1 MQLYSNL
8 YSSAGIFNKKKYNGP
23 SESLIEGFGVPDFAN
38 GDDGGSQSGDTDDN
52 GNTGSNGGSN
62 SSGNGGNNGSGNG
75 GSNGGSNGATGGTGG
90 TNSSSQPPNLL
101 SMLFPQPQSPNLL
114 SMLFPPPQSPN
125 ILTTILSG
133 STGTTALIG
142 SIGLPGINNMIAPS
156 GIPGVPGTETNSTI
170 SSQDVAL
177 SNQIFIYVIHIL
189 VSIVLTYLWGVFGA
203 NALFLVTMSQ
213 DEKDYVFPT
222 KPYSLPYCDEK
233 DTSKCLFGYGF
244 PYNLSA
250 RMCNSDE
257 QILHVIEK
265 EEKNIN
271 ILTAFKDGS
280 SGDGVSD
287 ALFNYIFNSVYGGIG
302 RGGRGFIKMMLTL
315 CNPTD
320 STTPKNKESW
330 STEMKQSPLRRCLIF
345 IIFPILFV
353 YILIPITGLVSG
365 VMGAI
370 FGVLNNHPFWGLF
383 FTLILGIFIFI
394 GNGIWSSLQT
404 LYFFGL
410 YPCTLVEQDK
420 KDRYNNIFE
429 TVKPYLLNIF
439 YCFIVYF
446 AFLDLGSGI
455 GGGIMFIA
463 LVAAITGF
471 V

>member
-1 MQLYSNL
+1 MPFYSNL
-8 YSSAGIFNKKKYNGP
+8 FSSAGIFDKKKYHGP
-23 SESLIEGFGVPDFAN
+23 RESYIEGFGLPDFTDGG
-38 GDDGGSQSGDTDDN
+38 GDDGGSQSGDTGDS
-52 GNTGSNGGSN
+52 GNTGATG
-62 SSGNGGNNGSGNG
+62 SSGGGGGLFGFGGGGGGGATGST
-75 GSNGGSNGATGGTGG
+75 GATGATGATGDTGGTGS
-90 TNSSSQPPNLL
+90 TSPPPNLL
-101 SMLFPQPQSPNLL
+101 TMLFPAQPQ
-114 SMLFPPPQSPN
+114 PN
-125 ILTTILSG
+125 ILTSIFSG
-133 STGTTALIG
+133 ATGTTALIG
-142 SIGLPGINNMIAPS
+142 TLGLPGLNNMIAPS
-156 GIPGVPGTETNSTI
+156 GIPGVPGTETNSTV

-189 VSIVLTYLWGVFGA
+189 VSIILTYLWGVFGA
-203 NALFLVTMSQ
+203 NALYLVTMSQ

-233 DTSKCLFGYGF
+233 DTSKCMFGYGF
-244 PYNLSA
+244 PYDLAS
-250 RMCNSDE
+250 RMCNSNE

-271 ILTAFKDGS
+271 IFTAFKDGS

-302 RGGRGFIKMMLTL
+302 RGGRGFTKMLL
-315 CNPTD
+315 DLFSPAD

-330 STEMKQSPLRRCLIF
+330 STEMKESPLRRCLIF

-394 GNGIWSSLQT
+394 GNMVWSSLQT
-404 LYFFGL
+404 VYFFGL
-410 YPCTLVEQDK
+410 YPCTLVEQNK
-420 KDRYNNIFE
+420 KDRYNDIFE
-429 TVKPYLLNIF
+429 SVKPYLLNIF
-439 YCFIVYF
+439 YCFMVYF

-463 LVAAITGF
+463 LVAALTGF